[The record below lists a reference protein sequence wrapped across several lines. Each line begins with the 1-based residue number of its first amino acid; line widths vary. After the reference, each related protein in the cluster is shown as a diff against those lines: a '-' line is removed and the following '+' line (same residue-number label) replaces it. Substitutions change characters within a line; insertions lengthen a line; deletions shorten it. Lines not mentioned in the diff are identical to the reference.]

1 MVVADLAVV
10 DYLFCM
16 DGYSFPHGKGS
27 RNSRHQPRQGCCHV
41 FRQKAAVCSGISD
54 EFLFVKALRI
64 VQGLLCSK
72 PQQTVGIPLE
82 RRQIIELRRLF
93 VFFFAFYFLHHRADL
108 LSAVGK
114 QSFRILFLRESL
126 AGRCAVA
133 LKCQRNCV
141 KLLRGECSNSCFS
154 LHGHRQCRGHNTPNR
169 QRPTIQA

>member
-93 VFFFAFYFLHHRADL
+93 VFFFAFYFLQLASSVSASSFCENRL
-108 LSAVGK
+108 LDAVP
-114 QSFRILFLRESL
+114 SP
-126 AGRCAVA
+126 
-133 LKCQRNCV
+133 
-141 KLLRGECSNSCFS
+141 SNASE
-154 LHGHRQCRGHNTPNR
+154 TV
-169 QRPTIQA
+169 